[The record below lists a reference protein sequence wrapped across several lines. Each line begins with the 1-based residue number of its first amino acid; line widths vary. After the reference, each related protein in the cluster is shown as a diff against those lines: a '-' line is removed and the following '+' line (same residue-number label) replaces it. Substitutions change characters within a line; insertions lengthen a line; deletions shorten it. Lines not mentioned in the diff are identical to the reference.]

1 MNGYL
6 KSRIMKKVDDVLK
19 MNRSYT
25 VLISLIVALGG
36 FLLGFDSAVISGA
49 VKGITTY
56 FEMTDAM
63 LGFAV
68 GCVVFG
74 AMAGNLMAGPL
85 AEKYGRKKIL
95 IIVAALFTISATWS
109 ALATG
114 YTEFIIARI
123 IGGIGI
129 GGAILIA
136 PIYIAEVAPPKLRG
150 SLVSFNQLN
159 IVIGISV
166 AYFSNYFLV
175 NMGDE
180 SWRWMLGVEAI
191 PALIYFLSLF
201 TVPRSPRWLIQKF
214 NKVEGAHKTLSKIG
228 GEAYA
233 ELTIAEIQRGIAKKE
248 IKGKVSDLL
257 QNKYA
262 TIMIIALGIAFF
274 QQITGINAIF
284 YYAPTIFE
292 QAGGST
298 DSSFLQAIVVGLTN
312 LVFTLVAIWLIDKL
326 GRKPLLLIGTT
337 CMTIALL
344 MATLAFNNATYDI
357 NDATLGKI
365 GTPEIKTALTDLKG
379 KSFESQ
385 TALFEEV
392 KTKLNTEQFLNFKRN
407 EITNTIK
414 INATLV
420 LIAILLYVA
429 SFAISLGPV
438 MWALISEIF
447 PSKIKGIA
455 ISVVGFFNSLVSF
468 MVTQVFPWE
477 LSNLGPTATFALYAL
492 FSFLAIFFVYKFVIE
507 TKGKTLE
514 EIEHELVR
522 N

>member
-1 MNGYL
+1 MPEP
-6 KSRIMKKVDDVLK
+6 SSEIK
-19 MNRSYT
+19 MNKSYT
-25 VLISLIVALGG
+25 ILISLIVALGG

-49 VKGITTY
+49 VKGITVY
-56 FEMTDAM
+56 FEMTEWM
-63 LGFAV
+63 LGFSV

-74 AMAGNLMAGPL
+74 AMAGNLLAGPMSDRF
-85 AEKYGRKKIL
+85 GRKKIL
-95 IIVAALFTISATWS
+95 IIVAALFTISASWS

-136 PIYIAEVAPPKLRG
+136 PIYIAEIAPPKLRG

-175 NMGDE
+175 NMEGE
-180 SWRWMLGVEAI
+180 SWRYMLGVEAI
-191 PALIYFLSLF
+191 PAAIYFLALF
-201 TVPRSPRWLIQKF
+201 TVPRSPRWLIRKL
-214 NKVEGAHKTLSKIG
+214 NEVKLARKILVKIG
-228 GEAYA
+228 GEEYA
-233 ELTIAEIQRGIAKKE
+233 EVTIAEIQRGISAKE
-248 IKGKVSDLL
+248 EKGILADLF
-257 QNKYA
+257 KYRNR
-262 TIMIIALGIAFF
+262 TIMIIAIGIAFF
-274 QQITGINAIF
+274 QQITGINAVF

-312 LVFTLVAIWLIDKL
+312 LVFTLVAIWLIDRL

-337 CMTIALL
+337 FMTIALL
-344 MATLAFNNATYDI
+344 MAAFAFNGATYDF
-357 NDATLGKI
+357 NEKTLAKI
-365 GTPEIKTALTDLKG
+365 SNNEIRTALSDFKG
-379 KSFESQ
+379 RSYESQ
-385 TALFEEV
+385 SALFAEV
-392 KTKLNTEQFLNFKRN
+392 EPAMNQELFLKFKRN
-407 EITNTIK
+407 EITNFIQ

-438 MWALISEIF
+438 MWTLISEIF

-455 ISVVGFFNSLVSF
+455 ISAVGFFNSLVSF
-468 MVTQVFPWE
+468 SVTQVFPWE
-477 LSNLGPTATFALYAL
+477 LSNLGPTVTFALYAL
-492 FSFLAIFFVYKFVIE
+492 LSFCAIFFVYKFVIE
-507 TKGKTLE
+507 TKGRTLE
-514 EIEHELVR
+514 EVQEILIR
-522 N
+522 K

>member
-1 MNGYL
+1 MEQTNTA
-6 KSRIMKKVDDVLK
+6 VK

-25 VLISLIVALGG
+25 ILISLIVALGG

-49 VKGITTY
+49 VKGITLY
-56 FEMTDAM
+56 FEMTEWM
-63 LGFAV
+63 LGFSV

-74 AMAGNLMAGPL
+74 AMAGNLLAGPV
-85 AEKYGRKKIL
+85 ADKFGRKNTL
-95 IIVAALFTISATWS
+95 IVVAALFTISATWS

-136 PIYIAEVAPPKLRG
+136 PIYIAEIAPPKLRG

-166 AYFSNYFLV
+166 AYFSNYFLI
-175 NMGDE
+175 NMEGE

-191 PALIYFLSLF
+191 PALIYFISLW
-201 TVPRSPRWLIQKF
+201 TVPRSPRWLIQKL
-214 NKVEGAHKTLSKIG
+214 NKIELARKILSRIG
-228 GEAYA
+228 GEEYA
-233 ELTIAEIQRGIAKKE
+233 EITIQEIRRGVDKKE
-248 IKGKVSDLL
+248 EKGKLADILKS
-257 QNKYA
+257 KYA

-312 LVFTLVAIWLIDKL
+312 LVFTLVAIWLIDRL

-344 MATLAFNNATYDI
+344 MATYAFNSATYDFNETTLEKV
-357 NDATLGKI
+357 NDQDVKM
-365 GTPEIKTALTDLKG
+365 ALAELEGNSYDGQAVL
-379 KSFESQ
+379 FEAVQQRLNESQ
-385 TALFEEV
+385 
-392 KTKLNTEQFLNFKRN
+392 FLVFKRN
-407 EITNTIK
+407 EITNFIQ

-438 MWALISEIF
+438 MWTLISEIF

-468 MVTQVFPWE
+468 SVTQVFPWE
-477 LSNLGPTATFALYAL
+477 LSNLGPTLTFAIYAL
-492 FSFLAIFFVYKFVIE
+492 LSFCAILFVYKFVIE
-507 TKGKTLE
+507 TKGRTLE
-514 EIEHELVR
+514 EVEELLIR

>member
-1 MNGYL
+1 
-6 KSRIMKKVDDVLK
+6 
-19 MNRSYT
+19 SYT

-56 FEMTDAM
+56 FEMTEVM

-68 GCVVFG
+68 GCVIFG
-74 AMAGNLMAGPL
+74 AMAGNLLAGPMS
-85 AEKYGRKKIL
+85 ERFGRKSVL
-95 IIVAALFTISATWS
+95 IVVAALFTVSASWS

-123 IGGIGI
+123 IGGVGI

-136 PIYIAEVAPPKLRG
+136 PIYIAEIAPPKLRG

-175 NMGDE
+175 NIDGE

-191 PALIYFLSLF
+191 PALIYFLALF
-201 TVPRSPRWLIQKF
+201 TVPRSPRWLILKL
-214 NKVEGAHKTLSKIG
+214 NKIDRAQSIMAKIG
-228 GEAYA
+228 GDRYA
-233 ELTIAEIQRGIAKKE
+233 ENTLAEIQQGIESKKS
-248 IKGKVSDLL
+248 KGRISDLFKS
-257 QNKYA
+257 KYT

-312 LVFTLVAIWLIDKL
+312 LVFTLVAIWLIDRL

-344 MATLAFNNATYDI
+344 MATFAFNNARYEFSQENI
-357 NDATLGKI
+357 NKI
-365 GTPEIKTALTDLKG
+365 SNLDTQSALASLEG
-379 KSFESQ
+379 QSFDGQNVLFQ
-385 TALFEEV
+385 TIQPRLSED
-392 KTKLNTEQFLNFKRN
+392 QFLDFKRN
-407 EITNTIK
+407 QITNFIE

-438 MWALISEIF
+438 MWTLFSEIF

-468 MVTQVFPWE
+468 SVTQVFPWE
-477 LSNLGPTATFALYAL
+477 LSNLGPTTTFGIYAL
-492 FSFLAIFFVYKFVIE
+492 LSLCAVLFVYKFVIE
-507 TKGKTLE
+507 TKGKSLE
-514 EIEHELVR
+514 EVEQLLIRH
-522 N
+522 

>member
-1 MNGYL
+1 MN
-6 KSRIMKKVDDVLK
+6 KQEPAVQINK
-19 MNRSYT
+19 SYT

-49 VKGITTY
+49 VKGITIY
-56 FEMTDAM
+56 FDMTEWM

-68 GCVVFG
+68 GCVIFG
-74 AMAGNLMAGPL
+74 AMAGNLLAGPMS
-85 AEKYGRKKIL
+85 ERFGRKKVL
-95 IIVAALFTISATWS
+95 IVVALLFTISASWS
-109 ALATG
+109 ALATD

-123 IGGIGI
+123 VGGIGI

-136 PIYIAEVAPPKLRG
+136 PVYIAEIAPPKMRG

-175 NMGDE
+175 DIAGE

-191 PALIYFLSLF
+191 PAFIYFLALF
-201 TVPRSPRWLIQKF
+201 AVPKSPRWLILRRNEIDKAQ
-214 NKVEGAHKTLSKIG
+214 AIMTKIAG
-228 GEAYA
+228 DAYA
-233 ELTIAEIQRGIAKKE
+233 ETTMTKIRESLSEKKE
-248 IKGKVSDLL
+248 KVTITEVFKKRYS
-257 QNKYA
+257 

-312 LVFTLVAIWLIDKL
+312 LVFTLVAIWLIDRL
-326 GRKPLLLIGTT
+326 GRKPLLLLGTT
-337 CMTIALL
+337 FMTVALL
-344 MATLAFNNATYDI
+344 LATFAFSQATYNFNDETLAAISQEETR
-357 NDATLGKI
+357 
-365 GTPEIKTALTDLKG
+365 TALAELSG
-379 KSFESQ
+379 Q
-385 TALFEEV
+385 TFDGQNALFEVV
-392 KTKLNTEQFLNFKRN
+392 KLKLSEEQFLDFKRN
-407 EITNTIK
+407 QITNLID
-414 INATLV
+414 INAALV

-438 MWALISEIF
+438 MWTLFSEVF

-455 ISVVGFFNSLVSF
+455 ISVVGFFNSLISF
-468 MVTQVFPWE
+468 SVTQIFPWE
-477 LSNLGPTATFALYAL
+477 LSNLGPTTTFAIYAAL
-492 FSFLAIFFVYKFVIE
+492 SLCAILFVYKFVIE
-507 TKGKTLE
+507 TKGRSLEELE
-514 EIEHELVR
+514 EILIRH
-522 N
+522 

>member
-1 MNGYL
+1 MSADI
-6 KSRIMKKVDDVLK
+6 KIQ
-19 MNRSYT
+19 MNRPYT

-49 VKGITTY
+49 VKGITDY
-56 FEMTDAM
+56 FNMTDAM

-68 GCVVFG
+68 GCVIFG

-85 AEKYGRKKIL
+85 ADRFGRKHVL
-95 IIVAALFTISATWS
+95 IAVAGLFAISASWS

-136 PIYIAEVAPPKLRG
+136 PIYIAEIAPPKLRG

-175 NMGDE
+175 NYGEE

-191 PALIYFLSLF
+191 PAIIYLLSLF
-201 TVPRSPRWLIQKF
+201 TVPKSPRWLILKL
-214 NKVEGAHKTLSKIG
+214 NKVKLARKILQKIG
-228 GEAYA
+228 GGEYA
-233 ELTIAEIQRGIAKKE
+233 EITISEIQRGQQEKE
-248 IKGKVSDLL
+248 EKGVLADLFKS
-257 QNKYA
+257 KYA

-312 LVFTLVAIWLIDKL
+312 LVFTLVAIWLIDRL
-326 GRKPLLLIGTT
+326 GRKPLLLIGTSF
-337 CMTIALL
+337 MTLALL
-344 MATLAFNNATYDI
+344 LAALAFNNATY
-357 NDATLGKI
+357 NFNETTLEKLGDA
-365 GTPEIKTALTDLKG
+365 KTALALAELEGQSFDGQADL
-379 KSFESQ
+379 FQAIESKL
-385 TALFEEV
+385 TEEEF
-392 KTKLNTEQFLNFKRN
+392 TNFKRN
-407 EITNTIK
+407 QITNFIS

-420 LIAILLYVA
+420 LVAILLYVA
-429 SFAISLGPV
+429 AFAISLGPV
-438 MWALISEIF
+438 MWTLISEIF

-468 MVTQVFPWE
+468 SVTQVFPWE
-477 LSNLGPTATFALYAL
+477 LSNLGPTATFAIYAL
-492 FSFLAIFFVYKFVIE
+492 LSFLAIFFVYKYVIE

-514 EIEHELVR
+514 EVEQLLIKS
-522 N
+522 

>member
-1 MNGYL
+1 ME
-6 KSRIMKKVDDVLK
+6 KSNEVTK
-19 MNRSYT
+19 MNKSYT
-25 VLISLIVALGG
+25 ILISLIVALGG

-49 VKGITTY
+49 VKGITVY
-56 FEMTDAM
+56 FEMTEWM
-63 LGFAV
+63 LGFSV

-85 AEKYGRKKIL
+85 ADAYGRKKVL
-95 IIVAALFTISATWS
+95 IVVAALFTISATWS

-136 PIYIAEVAPPKLRG
+136 PIYIAEIAPPKLRG

-175 NMGDE
+175 NMEGE

-191 PALIYFLSLF
+191 PAAIYFLALW
-201 TVPRSPRWLIQKF
+201 TVPRSPRWLILKL
-214 NKVEGAHKTLSKIG
+214 NEVKLARKVLQKIG
-228 GEAYA
+228 GEDYA
-233 ELTIAEIQRGIAKKE
+233 EITIAEIQRGIAKKE
-248 IKGKVSDLL
+248 EKGRLSDIFKS
-257 QNKYA
+257 KYA

-274 QQITGINAIF
+274 QQITGINAVF

-337 CMTIALL
+337 FMTIALL
-344 MATLAFNNATYDI
+344 MAAYAFNNATYDF
-357 NDATLGKI
+357 NDTTLNKI
-365 GTPEIKTALTDLKG
+365 GSVEIKNALADLNG
-379 KSFESQ
+379 RSFDGQ
-385 TALFEEV
+385 AALFEEV
-392 KTKLNTEQFLNFKRN
+392 KTKLNSDQFLDFKRN

-438 MWALISEIF
+438 MWTLISEVF

-468 MVTQVFPWE
+468 SVTQVFPWE
-477 LSNLGPTATFALYAL
+477 LSNLGPTVTFAIYAL
-492 FSFLAIFFVYKFVIE
+492 LSFCAIFFVYKFVIE

-514 EIEHELVR
+514 EVEELLIR
-522 N
+522 K

>member
-1 MNGYL
+1 METH
-6 KSRIMKKVDDVLK
+6 DTVLK
-19 MNRSYT
+19 MNKSYT
-25 VLISLIVALGG
+25 IFISLIVALGG

-49 VKGITTY
+49 VKGITVY
-56 FEMTDAM
+56 FEMTEWM
-63 LGFAV
+63 LGFSV

-74 AMAGNLMAGPL
+74 AMAGNLLAGPL
-85 AEKYGRKKIL
+85 ADKFGRKKVL

-109 ALATG
+109 ATATG

-136 PIYIAEVAPPKLRG
+136 PIYIAEIAPPKLRG

-175 NMGDE
+175 NLEGE

-191 PALIYFLSLF
+191 PAFIYFLALF
-201 TVPRSPRWLIQKF
+201 TVPRSPRWLVLKL
-214 NKVEGAHKTLSKIG
+214 NKVELAKETLKKIG
-228 GEAYA
+228 GEEYS
-233 ELTIAEIQRGIAKKE
+233 ETTIAEIQRGKAKKE
-248 IKGKVSDLL
+248 SKSKLSDLFKS
-257 QNKYA
+257 KYA
-262 TIMIIALGIAFF
+262 TILTIAFGIAFF

-312 LVFTLVAIWLIDKL
+312 LAFTFVAIWLIDKL

-337 CMTIALL
+337 FMTVALL
-344 MATLAFNNATYDI
+344 MATLAFNNATYDFNSKTLNKVS
-357 NDATLGKI
+357 ND
-365 GTPEIKTALTDLKG
+365 EIKLALADFRG
-379 KSFESQ
+379 QSFEGQS
-385 TALFEEV
+385 ALFDEV
-392 KTKLNTEQFLNFKRN
+392 QSKLNEEQFLIFKRN
-407 EITNTIK
+407 EITNFIQ

-438 MWALISEIF
+438 MWTLFSEIF

-455 ISVVGFFNSLVSF
+455 ISAVGFFNSLVSF
-468 MVTQVFPWE
+468 SVTQVFPWE
-477 LSNLGPTATFALYAL
+477 LSNLGPTVTFAIYAL
-492 FSFLAIFFVYKFVIE
+492 LSFIAILFVYKYVIE

-514 EIEHELVR
+514 ELEESLIKV
-522 N
+522 

>member
-1 MNGYL
+1 MEKTDEVIKLN
-6 KSRIMKKVDDVLK
+6 K
-19 MNRSYT
+19 SYT
-25 VLISLIVALGG
+25 ILISLIVALGG

-49 VKGITTY
+49 VKGITVY
-56 FEMTDAM
+56 FEMTEWM
-63 LGFAV
+63 LGFSV

-74 AMAGNLMAGPL
+74 AMAGNLVAGPL
-85 AEKYGRKKIL
+85 ADKFGRKSIL
-95 IIVAALFTISATWS
+95 IVVAALFTISASWS
-109 ALATG
+109 AMATG

-136 PIYIAEVAPPKLRG
+136 PIYIAEIAPPKLRG

-175 NMGDE
+175 NMEGE

-191 PALIYFLSLF
+191 PAVIYFLALW
-201 TVPRSPRWLIQKF
+201 TVPKSPRWLILKL
-214 NKVEGAHKTLSKIG
+214 NKVDSARDILQKIG

-233 ELTIAEIQRGIAKKE
+233 ASTIEEIQRGLAKKE
-248 IKGKVSDLL
+248 EKGKLSDIFKS
-257 QNKYA
+257 KYA

-274 QQITGINAIF
+274 QQITGINAVF

-326 GRKPLLLIGTT
+326 GRKPLLLIGTSF
-337 CMTIALL
+337 MTIALL
-344 MATLAFNNATYDI
+344 MAAFAFNNATYDL
-357 NDATLGKI
+357 NDTTLNKI
-365 GTPEIKTALTDLKG
+365 GNTEIRTALSELNG
-379 KSFESQ
+379 KSFDGQS
-385 TALFEEV
+385 ALYKEV
-392 KTKLNTEQFLNFKRN
+392 ETRLNADQFLDFKRN

-438 MWALISEIF
+438 MWTLISEVF

-468 MVTQVFPWE
+468 SVTQVFPWE
-477 LSNLGPTATFALYAL
+477 LSNLGPTVTFAIYAL
-492 FSFLAIFFVYKFVIE
+492 LSFCAILFVYRFVIE

-514 EIEHELVR
+514 EVEELLIGK
-522 N
+522 

>member
-1 MNGYL
+1 MN
-6 KSRIMKKVDDVLK
+6 K
-19 MNRSYT
+19 SYT
-25 VLISLIVALGG
+25 ILISLIVALGG

-49 VKGITTY
+49 VKGITVY
-56 FEMTDAM
+56 FEMTDSM

-68 GCVVFG
+68 GCVIFG
-74 AMAGNLMAGPL
+74 AMAGNLLAGPM
-85 AEKYGRKKIL
+85 ADRFGRKKVL
-95 IIVAALFTISATWS
+95 IIVAALFTISASWS

-136 PIYIAEVAPPKLRG
+136 PIYIAEIAPPKLRG

-166 AYFSNYFLV
+166 AYFSNYLF
-175 NMGDE
+175 NMAGE

-191 PALIYFLSLF
+191 PAAIYFLALW
-201 TVPRSPRWLIQKF
+201 TVPRSPRWLILKL
-214 NKVEGAHKTLSKIG
+214 NEVKLARKILVKIG
-228 GEAYA
+228 GEEYA
-233 ELTIAEIQRGIAKKE
+233 ESTIAEIQRGQAKKE
-248 IKGKVSDLL
+248 TKGKLSDLF

-262 TIMIIALGIAFF
+262 TIMIIAFGIAFF

-337 CMTIALL
+337 FMTIALT
-344 MATLAFNNATYDI
+344 MAALAFNNATYDFNETTLNKI
-357 NDATLGKI
+357 NNT
-365 GTPEIKTALTDLKG
+365 EIKTALADLEG
-379 KSFESQ
+379 QSFGDQ
-385 TALFEEV
+385 AALFKQIE
-392 KTKLNTEQFLNFKRN
+392 TKLNEDQFLDFKRN
-407 EITNTIK
+407 QITNFIQ
-414 INATLV
+414 INATMV

-438 MWALISEIF
+438 MWTLFSEVF

-455 ISVVGFFNSLVSF
+455 ISAVGFFNSLVSF
-468 MVTQVFPWE
+468 SVTQVFPWE
-477 LSNLGPTATFALYAL
+477 LSNLGPTITFAIYAIL
-492 FSFLAIFFVYKFVIE
+492 SLCAILFVYKFVIE
-507 TKGKTLE
+507 TKGKSLE
-514 EIEHELVR
+514 EVEELLVR
-522 N
+522 K

>member
-1 MNGYL
+1 MNAPDTA
-6 KSRIMKKVDDVLK
+6 IK
-19 MNRSYT
+19 MNKSYT
-25 VLISLIVALGG
+25 ILISLIVALGG

-49 VKGITTY
+49 VKGITVY

-63 LGFAV
+63 LGFSV

-85 AEKYGRKKIL
+85 ADLFGRKKVL
-95 IIVAALFTISATWS
+95 IIVAALFTISASWS
-109 ALATG
+109 AMATG

-136 PIYIAEVAPPKLRG
+136 PIYIGEIAPPKLRG
-150 SLVSFNQLN
+150 RLVSFNQLN

-175 NMGDE
+175 NIEGE

-191 PALIYFLSLF
+191 PAAIYFLSLF
-201 TVPRSPRWLIQKF
+201 AVPRSPRWLIQKLD
-214 NKVEGAHKTLSKIG
+214 KEEQALKTLKKIG
-228 GEAYA
+228 GEEYA
-233 ELTIAEIQRGIAKKE
+233 LSTVSEIRRGLAKKE
-248 IKGKVSDLL
+248 SKVKLSDIFKS
-257 QNKYA
+257 KYA
-262 TIMIIALGIAFF
+262 TIMIIAFGIAFF
-274 QQITGINAIF
+274 QQITGINAVF

-312 LVFTLVAIWLIDKL
+312 LVFTLVAIWLIDRL

-337 CMTIALL
+337 FMTIALL
-344 MATLAFNNATYDI
+344 MAAFAFNNATYDF
-357 NDATLGKI
+357 NETTLNKI
-365 GTPEIKTALTDLKG
+365 SNNEIKIALGDLKG

-392 KTKLNTEQFLNFKRN
+392 ETKLSVAQFLDFKRN
-407 EITNTIK
+407 EITNFIQ

-438 MWALISEIF
+438 MWTLLSEVF

-468 MVTQVFPWE
+468 SVTQVFPWE
-477 LSNLGPTATFALYAL
+477 LSNLGPTATFAIYAL
-492 FSFLAIFFVYKFVIE
+492 LSFCALLFVYKFVIE

-514 EIEHELVR
+514 EVEELLIR
-522 N
+522 K

>member
-1 MNGYL
+1 
-6 KSRIMKKVDDVLK
+6 MKKRDKEVT

-25 VLISLIVALGG
+25 IIISLIVALGG

-49 VKGITTY
+49 VKGITIY
-56 FEMTDAM
+56 FEMTEWM
-63 LGFAV
+63 LGFSV

-74 AMAGNLMAGPL
+74 AMAGNLMAGPF
-85 AEKYGRKKIL
+85 ADKFGRKKVL

-109 ALATG
+109 AFATG
-114 YTEFIIARI
+114 YVEFIIARI

-136 PIYIAEVAPPKLRG
+136 PIYIAEIAPPKLRG

-175 NMGDE
+175 NIEGE

-191 PALIYFLSLF
+191 PALIYFFALF
-201 TVPRSPRWLIQKF
+201 TVPRSPRWLIQKL
-214 NKVEGAHKTLSKIG
+214 NKIKLARNILVKIG
-228 GEAYA
+228 GEEYA
-233 ELTIAEIQRGIAKKE
+233 DATIAEIQRGIDKKE
-248 IKGKVSDLL
+248 EKGKLSHIFKS
-257 QNKYA
+257 KYA
-262 TIMIIALGIAFF
+262 TIMTIALGIAFF
-274 QQITGINAIF
+274 QQITGINAVF

-312 LVFTLVAIWLIDKL
+312 LVFTFVAIWLIDKL

-337 CMTIALL
+337 FMTIALL
-344 MATLAFNNATYDI
+344 LATYAFNNATYDF
-357 NDATLGKI
+357 DSTTLNKI
-365 GTPEIKTALTDLKG
+365 SNTEIKMALADLDG
-379 KSFESQ
+379 KSFQSQ
-385 TALFEEV
+385 SELFKEV
-392 KTKLNTEQFLNFKRN
+392 GAKLNDAQFLVFKRN
-407 EITNTIK
+407 EITNFIQIK
-414 INATLV
+414 ATLV

-438 MWALISEIF
+438 MWTLISEVF

-468 MVTQVFPWE
+468 SVTQIFPWE
-477 LSNLGPTATFALYAL
+477 LSSLGPTTTFAIYGL
-492 FSFLAIFFVYKFVIE
+492 FSFLAMLFVYKYVIE

-514 EIEHELVR
+514 EVEELLIR
-522 N
+522 P

>member
-1 MNGYL
+1 ME
-6 KSRIMKKVDDVLK
+6 SSAVQVK
-19 MNRSYT
+19 MNKSYT
-25 VLISLIVALGG
+25 ILISLIVALGG

-49 VKGITTY
+49 VKGITIY
-56 FEMTDAM
+56 FEMTEWM
-63 LGFAV
+63 LGFSV

-74 AMAGNLMAGPL
+74 AMAGNLMAGPI
-85 AEKYGRKKIL
+85 ADRFGRKNTL
-95 IIVAALFTISATWS
+95 IVVAALFTISATWS

-123 IGGIGI
+123 IGGVGI

-136 PIYIAEVAPPKLRG
+136 PIYIAEIAPPKLRG

-175 NMGDE
+175 DLAE
-180 SWRWMLGVEAI
+180 DSWRWMLGVEAI
-191 PALIYFLSLF
+191 PAAIYFISLW
-201 TVPRSPRWLIQKF
+201 TVPKSPRWLIQKF
-214 NKVEGAHKTLSKIG
+214 NKVELARKTLMKIG

-233 ELTIAEIQRGIAKKE
+233 ELTIQEIQRGVDKKE
-248 IKGKVSDLL
+248 EKGKLADIFKS
-257 QNKYA
+257 KYA
-262 TIMIIALGIAFF
+262 TIMVIALGIAFF
-274 QQITGINAIF
+274 QQITGINAVF

-312 LVFTLVAIWLIDKL
+312 LVFTLVAIWLIDRL

-337 CMTIALL
+337 FMTIALL
-344 MATLAFNNATYDI
+344 MATYAFNDT
-357 NDATLGKI
+357 TLEKV
-365 GTPEIKTALTDLKG
+365 TD
-379 KSFESQ
+379 Q
-385 TALFEEV
+385 EV
-392 KTKLNTEQFLNFKRN
+392 KMALADLNGTSYDGQAVLFQAVEEKLSEAQFLVFKRN
-407 EITNTIK
+407 EITNFIQ

-438 MWALISEIF
+438 MWTLISEIF

-455 ISVVGFFNSLVSF
+455 VSVVGFFNSLVSF
-468 MVTQVFPWE
+468 SVTQVFPWE
-477 LSNLGPTATFALYAL
+477 LSNLGPTVTFALYAL
-492 FSFLAIFFVYKFVIE
+492 LSFFAILFVYKFVIE
-507 TKGKTLE
+507 TKGRTLE
-514 EIEHELVR
+514 EVEELLIR
-522 N
+522 E

>member
-1 MNGYL
+1 MEQHDQAVNMN
-6 KSRIMKKVDDVLK
+6 K
-19 MNRSYT
+19 SYT
-25 VLISLIVALGG
+25 ILISLIVALGG

-49 VKGITTY
+49 VKGITSY

-68 GCVVFG
+68 GCVIFG
-74 AMAGNLMAGPL
+74 AMAGNLLAGPM
-85 AEKYGRKKIL
+85 ADKFGRKKVL
-95 IIVAALFTISATWS
+95 IIVAALFAISASWS

-123 IGGIGI
+123 IGGVGI

-136 PIYIAEVAPPKLRG
+136 PIYIAEIAPPKLRG

-175 NMGDE
+175 NYGDE

-191 PALIYFLSLF
+191 PAVVYFLSLL
-201 TVPRSPRWLIQKF
+201 TVPRSPRWLILKL
-214 NKVEGAHKTLSKIG
+214 NKVKLARKTLHKIG

-233 ELTIAEIQRGIAKKE
+233 KVTIAEIQRGLDKKE
-248 IKGKVSDLL
+248 VKGKLSDIFKS
-257 QNKYA
+257 KYA

-312 LVFTLVAIWLIDKL
+312 LVFTLVAIWLIDRL

-337 CMTIALL
+337 FMTIALL
-344 MATLAFNNATYDI
+344 MASFAFYNATYDFNETTLNKV
-357 NDATLGKI
+357 NDM
-365 GTPEIKTALTDLKG
+365 EIKTALIPLKG
-379 KSFESQ
+379 NSFNSQ
-385 TALFEEV
+385 NALFKEV
-392 KTKLNTEQFLNFKRN
+392 KNSLNEDQFLNFKRN
-407 EITNTIK
+407 EITNFVQ

-429 SFAISLGPV
+429 AFAISLGPV
-438 MWALISEIF
+438 MWTLISEVF
-447 PSKIKGIA
+447 PNKIKGIA
-455 ISVVGFFNSLVSF
+455 ISIVGFFNSLISF
-468 MVTQVFPWE
+468 SVTQVFPWE
-477 LSNLGPTATFALYAL
+477 LSNLGPTVTFAIYAL
-492 FSFLAIFFVYKFVIE
+492 LSLGAIIFVYKFVIE

-514 EIEHELVR
+514 EIEHDLVR
-522 N
+522 S

>member
-1 MNGYL
+1 MEQAAT
-6 KSRIMKKVDDVLK
+6 VVK
-19 MNRSYT
+19 MNKSYT
-25 VLISLIVALGG
+25 ILISLIVALGG

-49 VKGITTY
+49 VKGITIY
-56 FEMTDAM
+56 FEMTEWM
-63 LGFAV
+63 LGFSV

-74 AMAGNLMAGPL
+74 AMAGNLLAGPM
-85 AEKYGRKKIL
+85 ADRFGRKSIL
-95 IIVAALFTISATWS
+95 IIVAALFTVSATWS

-136 PIYIAEVAPPKLRG
+136 PIYIAEIAPPKLRG

-175 NMGDE
+175 NIEGD

-191 PALIYFLSLF
+191 PAAIYFLALW
-201 TVPRSPRWLIQKF
+201 TVPKSPRWLIQKL
-214 NKVEGAHKTLSKIG
+214 NKVELARKTLMKIG
-228 GEAYA
+228 GEEYA
-233 ELTIAEIQRGIAKKE
+233 EVTVQEIQRGVDKKE
-248 IKGKVSDLL
+248 EKGRLADIFQS
-257 QNKYA
+257 KYA

-274 QQITGINAIF
+274 QQITGINAVF

-337 CMTIALL
+337 FMTIALL
-344 MATLAFNNATYDI
+344 MATFAFNNATYDF
-357 NDATLGKI
+357 NETTLAKVSDQ
-365 GTPEIKTALTDLKG
+365 EVKMALANLQGNSYDG
-379 KSFESQ
+379 Q
-385 TALFEEV
+385 AVLFEAVQEQ
-392 KTKLNTEQFLNFKRN
+392 LNEEQFLVFKRN
-407 EITNTIK
+407 EITNFIN

-438 MWALISEIF
+438 MWTLISEIF

-468 MVTQVFPWE
+468 SVTQVFPWE
-477 LSNLGPTATFALYAL
+477 LSNLGPTVTFALYAL
-492 FSFLAIFFVYKFVIE
+492 LSLCAILFVYKFVIE
-507 TKGKTLE
+507 TKGRTLE
-514 EIEHELVR
+514 EVEELLIR
-522 N
+522 K

>member
-1 MNGYL
+1 MQQQPTE
-6 KSRIMKKVDDVLK
+6 IK
-19 MNRSYT
+19 MNKSYSYT

-68 GCVVFG
+68 GCVIFG
-74 AMAGNLMAGPL
+74 AMAGNLMAGPM
-85 AEKYGRKKIL
+85 ADRFGRKQVLIL
-95 IIVAALFTISATWS
+95 VAALFAISATWS

-123 IGGIGI
+123 IGGVGI

-136 PIYIAEVAPPKLRG
+136 PIYIAEIAPPKLRG

-175 NMGDE
+175 NYGDE

-191 PALIYFLSLF
+191 PAVIYFISLF
-201 TVPRSPRWLIQKF
+201 AVPRSPRWLIQKL
-214 NKVEGAHKTLSKIG
+214 NKVKVARNVLQKIG
-228 GEAYA
+228 GEGYA
-233 ELTIAEIQRGIAKKE
+233 EITLAEIQRGVEKKE
-248 IKGKVSDLL
+248 EKGKLSDLFK
-257 QNKYA
+257 NKYA

-312 LVFTLVAIWLIDKL
+312 LVFTIVAIWLIDKL
-326 GRKPLLLIGTT
+326 GRKPLLLIGTGF
-337 CMTIALL
+337 MTIALL
-344 MATLAFNNATYDI
+344 MATMAFNNATYNF
-357 NDATLGKI
+357 NDETLKKVTNVEMQEVLSGFK
-365 GTPEIKTALTDLKG
+365 GTSFTSQSELFKGIKG
-379 KSFESQ
+379 
-385 TALFEEV
+385 
-392 KTKLNTEQFLNFKRN
+392 KLNTNQFLDFKRN
-407 EITNTIK
+407 QITNFIN

-420 LIAILLYVA
+420 LIAVLMYVA
-429 SFAISLGPV
+429 AFAISLGPV
-438 MWALISEIF
+438 MWTLISEVF
-447 PSKIKGIA
+447 PSKIKGMA

-468 MVTQVFPWE
+468 SVTQVFPWE
-477 LSNLGPTATFALYAL
+477 LSNLGPTLTFAIYAAL
-492 FSFLAIFFVYKFVIE
+492 SLLAVLFVYRYVIE

-514 EIEHELVR
+514 QVEELLIR
-522 N
+522 T